1 MSQQIKIAI
10 ATEDGIHVSAHFGRA
25 PYFQVLTIES
35 RQVIASE
42 RRDKA
47 FHRDNH
53 HHGNHKESGRDTHAS
68 GMVGVV
74 RDCVAILAGGMGRP
88 AYAAIQSAGL
98 TPILTDIREIA
109 QAGRAYAEGTLV
121 NRSER
126 LH

>member
-1 MSQQIKIAI
+1 MSQPIKIAI

-25 PYFQVLTIES
+25 PYFQVLTIENQ
-35 RQVIASE
+35 QVIASE

-47 FHRDNH
+47 FHQDDH
-53 HHGNHKESGRDTHAS
+53 HHGDHNEGGRDTHAG

-88 AYAAIQSAGL
+88 AFAAIQSAGL
-98 TPILTDIREIA
+98 SPILTDIREIA

-121 NRSER
+121 NRPER

>member
-1 MSQQIKIAI
+1 MSEQIKIAI
-10 ATEDGIHVSAHFGRA
+10 ATEDGIHVSVHFGRA
-25 PYFQVLTIES
+25 PYFQVLTIEN

-47 FHRDNH
+47 FHRDDH
-53 HHGNHKESGRDTHAS
+53 HQGEHHGGWHDTHAG

-88 AYAAIQSAGL
+88 AFAAIQSAGL
-98 TPILTDIREIA
+98 TPILTDIQEIA
-109 QAGRAYAEGTLV
+109 QAGRAYGEGTLI
-121 NRSER
+121 NRTER

>member
-1 MSQQIKIAI
+1 MSQPIKIAI

-25 PYFQVLTIES
+25 PYFQVLTIEN

-47 FHRDNH
+47 FHQDDH
-53 HHGNHKESGRDTHAS
+53 HHGDHNEAGRDTHAG

-88 AYAAIQSAGL
+88 AFAAIQSAGL
-98 TPILTDIREIA
+98 SPILTDIREIA

-121 NRSER
+121 NRPER